1 MRNKDIT
8 WCGLIAL
15 HHVSFSFQILE
26 VSYFNEKVERFD
38 DTETVLSAVKEL
50 QHYGVVRQQLN
61 TGYIKL

>member
-1 MRNKDIT
+1 M
-8 WCGLIAL
+8 IAL
-15 HHVSFSFQILE
+15 HHVLLSCFQILE

-61 TGYIKL
+61 TGYV